1 MRIPVSWLKEFVP
14 VKAGA
19 DEIARRLTLSGFEVE
34 EILEVDGEKV
44 LEVNVTPNRGD
55 CLSILGIAR
64 EIAAIYGRG
73 VSGKPL
79 SHRSLRPPRNIGGL
93 RSLLVKVS
101 QPKACPRYSLAV
113 IEGVKIG
120 SSPDWLVRRL
130 AQVGIRSINNVVD
143 VTNYVLVELGQPLHA
158 FDRKK
163 IRGGKILVRKA
174 RDQEKILTL
183 DGEEREL
190 ISDDLVIADS
200 EGAIALAGIMGG
212 KETEID
218 DNSTTAVLESAFF
231 EPSGIRKTVRR
242 LGIQTESS
250 YRFERGIDPEGMI
263 RALQRAA
270 QLIQELAGG
279 GMAGPLTDFY
289 PGRSPGRKILF
300 SPAQVETLL
309 GGDWPVSRV
318 KQNFGKLSLQV
329 RPKTKERWEVSVPSY
344 RSDIQREADLIEETA
359 RYEGLEKIPT
369 TFPSLVAAPVSKSRA
384 SQAERTVRRL
394 LADLGLREAVHFS
407 FLSPEDLSH
416 FDPSLLDRAVPL
428 ENPLGR
434 EYSLMRPTLLP
445 SLLKTA
451 ALHHRHK
458 ISTVRLFELRNR
470 FEKAE
475 GRITESKTLAGVLT
489 GHRLLSHWS
498 DHVRET
504 DFYDLKGLVERLFRE
519 MRILKST
526 FAASMAP
533 FLHPNQQAAAMIG
546 GRTVG
551 LLGEVH
557 PDLLSRFDLKR
568 AAFVFELDWGALADL
583 RSSEK
588 QFESYSLHPVV
599 ERDLALVVEESVAA
613 ASLLEFIHGQDPA
626 IWNVSLFDLY
636 RGPQIPQGKKSLA
649 FAIQIGRKNQT
660 LTEEEV
666 NAVYGR
672 LVENLKQT
680 FRAEVR

>member
-1 MRIPVSWLKEFVP
+1 MKVPVSWLKEFVP

-34 EILEVDGEKV
+34 EILTVEGDAV

-55 CLSILGIAR
+55 CLSIFGIAR
-64 EIAAIYGRG
+64 EVSAIFHVPLRFPRIEKFAPSKGKSPVTVRLQAA
-73 VSGKPL
+73 K
-79 SHRSLRPPRNIGGL
+79 
-93 RSLLVKVS
+93 K
-101 QPKACPRYSLAV
+101 CPRYSLAV
-113 IEGVKIG
+113 LSGVKVG
-120 SSPDWLVRRL
+120 SSPDRLARRL

-143 VTNYVLVELGQPLHA
+143 VTNYVLMELGQPLHA

-163 IRGGKILVRKA
+163 IRGEKILVRKA
-174 RDQEKILTL
+174 RNQEKILTL

-212 KETEID
+212 KDTEID
-218 DNSTTAVLESAFF
+218 ENSTTAALESAFF
-231 EPSGIRKTVRR
+231 ESSGIRKTARR

-250 YRFERGIDPEGMI
+250 YRFERGIDPEGVI

-279 GMAGPLTDFY
+279 VMAGPLTDFY

-300 SPAQVETLL
+300 SPARVEALL

-318 KQNFGKLSLQV
+318 KRNFGKLSFQV
-329 RPKTKERWEVSVPSY
+329 QRRGKGRRNKDQWEVSVPSY
-344 RSDIQREADLIEETA
+344 RPDIQREADLIEEAA
-359 RYEGLEKIPT
+359 RFEGLEKIPT
-369 TFPSLVAAPVSKSRA
+369 TFPPLVAAPVSENRASRA
-384 SQAERTVRRL
+384 EQTVRHL

-445 SLLKTA
+445 SLLRTA

-475 GRITESKTLAGVLT
+475 GRIAESKTLSGVLT

-636 RGPQIPQGKKSLA
+636 RGPQIPEGKKSLA

-660 LTEEEV
+660 LTEGEV